1 MTRPDRK
8 MLWKSVLRLTGRDPS
23 RVGYWLRRHRRSE
36 GLRPAALARQL
47 GIGLK
52 KLVLLS
58 LCQAPQERHF
68 REDLAAICRRTG
80 ANEEALS
87 RVLRQEQ
94 ALAHWSECPP
104 ANRGWLMAASDA
116 APEGSDAEGG
126 DADPPKEPDES

>member
-47 GIGLK
+47 GISLK

-58 LCQAPQERHF
+58 LCQAPQEAHF

-80 ANEEALS
+80 ANEDALS

-94 ALAHWSECPP
+94 ALASWSERPP
-104 ANRGWLMAASDA
+104 AGAGWLMAASDA
-116 APEGSDAEGG
+116 TPE
-126 DADPPKEPDES
+126 EPDSGEDDLGPAEEPYEP